1 MFDSRRK
8 SIYLIAIVT
17 IAAILDFIYV
27 FPRMSLSKVLMPFAL
42 VGIGSG
48 FILRNMNK
56 RKIMYSFPRWITN
69 IGFLWIT
76 FYLYLV
82 LRWAVLPTSRGFSIL
97 QSYIF
102 IPIFAATLIILLRDH
117 EDFNRVVHYV
127 LIAIVALA
135 ILSVLDVLFGAQR
148 ADPLGLNP
156 NNLGLR
162 FVVGLFLSGVLIE
175 QTETRVRTGS
185 YVICIL
191 ILLLGLGAT
200 GSREAYISFVSA
212 LIFYIVVNYNNISLR
227 YILSRT
233 LVPVLVALAGIIIIE
248 PNLVTGSFGRV
259 KALVT
264 FIANPDAPVGAG
276 SRSLSIRYSLLKT
289 SIEMIQEKPLF
300 GFGLGTFQEYTSTL
314 NRFNQPRGAHSTY
327 LYVGSQTGL
336 IGLLLLI
343 AVFTSMLNTI
353 RRGIFLES
361 SNILGEK
368 KRMSLLG
375 SIVIAGFV
383 NAIAADVVRWK
394 IFWIG
399 IALALAHYKIIE
411 KNKSNS

>member
-1 MFDSRRK
+1 
-8 SIYLIAIVT
+8 
-17 IAAILDFIYV
+17 
-27 FPRMSLSKVLMPFAL
+27 
-42 VGIGSG
+42 
-48 FILRNMNK
+48 
-56 RKIMYSFPRWITN
+56 MYSFPRWITN